1 MQHPPD
7 PGTPGALHY
16 QRDAAT
22 TTTTHVEQGEIAL
35 GSVSCDG
42 MQFWVNKR
50 NLTSGNPRDVYSGRG
65 ALSFGLNANGEGEA
79 TGGGENGASSILIS
93 AADALTPTWRLRSR
107 LKTFAAALVLCLNLG
122 VDPPDIVKTTPCAK
136 LECWVDPAPLPANKA
151 LEGIGRNLQQQY
163 ETLSPKVRYKQHLDP
178 SVEETK
184 KFCVNLRRSAKDE
197 RVLMHYN
204 GHGVPKPTT
213 SGEIWVFNKSDP
225 CIFVWECSAAGN
237 IVSNFNRMAERRDKD
252 HAENG
257 GRSSGSA
264 PEGSEAYQA
273 LHGGGA
279 NGTNGT
285 ASATNGTAAANGASP
300 APAGDGSTTPGGPT
314 SNGQTTYTPFMECI
328 HLAACQADQILPMT
342 PELPAD
348 LFTCCLT
355 SPIEIALRFFVLQ
368 DPLRINTQPGDPK
381 AKITL
386 EMVMKIP
393 GDLKDRR
400 TPLGELN
407 WIFTAVTDTI
417 AWLVFPRDVFK
428 RLFRQD
434 LLVAALFR
442 NFLLAERVMRAYHC
456 TPISHPPLPAT
467 HNHPLWASWD
477 LAVEA
482 CLDQLPAL
490 LDAVARTRDAQS
502 GGQGQ
507 GLSALG
513 QQQAAQQPLYT
524 YQPSRFFAEHLQ
536 AFEIWL
542 QHGGAVSSSHLA
554 STSSPDHLALARR
567 PPDQLPIVLQVLLS
581 QTHRLRA
588 LILLSK
594 FVDLGPWAV
603 NLALSIGIFPYVQ
616 KLLQSPAVDLKPVLI
631 FIWTRILAV
640 DRSCQ
645 VDLLKDSGFTYFSR
659 VLAPPSP
666 QTPPLLIPNASEHRA
681 MCAFI
686 LSMVCRGFRQGQV
699 ACMNND
705 VFKSCFTRVESDDWL
720 LKQWSALCI
729 AQMWADG
736 YDAAKMMAIKEGYQ
750 DQLIFMLKDESAEV
764 RAAAMYAIG
773 TLLGASGMSAESGE
787 KGSDPK
793 GGGGTGSQMEM
804 TERQQLKLETG
815 VAQACVL
822 QTKEDASPL
831 VRKELVVVLSCV
843 AREWRGW
850 FVCAAWMYHEEDAR
864 QARQEMGGAGVEK
877 DPLDGSKLVTEA
889 MQEWG
894 QRTDIPKDEHREN
907 STMMFIFKLM
917 YTTLLDLS
925 VDPHPEVASLACTV
939 LDYLTALLL
948 DSAFTRAEGSTLRIK
963 QYKQRTSRFEPQ
975 IPTTP
980 GIDSPS
986 LSASGILGSPGGI
999 LSVSPEQTTAPSQL
1013 KRTDT
1018 GITAA
1023 LRMSGALKRNSSIA
1037 NALKNLATITG
1048 YGTPQEDA
1056 QSVASEDSQA
1066 LKQPP
1071 LNTAQSQLHV
1081 QPYIP
1086 PYPMKR
1092 TETSTSVLTKRAK
1105 SQDRIS
1111 RTASLGSLL
1120 HSSRADFGFSSM
1132 HEEDHKK
1139 PKPFSAA
1146 DVVHALTEEDMER
1159 LRIRRFARTE
1169 AGGGA
1174 ELTSNNKGMP
1184 KPNELGLGMVANE
1197 VKDDVLP
1204 LRSEFY
1210 DYSLEYFKEPQMKI
1224 PDADEPG
1231 NVMYNEQIWRSQRNQ
1246 RMLESTR
1253 GEDAV
1258 AINQPWTKSV
1268 GILHNDSWPSILEF
1282 HAFEPHLAVADEAD
1296 NICIWDWQNKQ
1307 RLSRFSVGGTKGS
1320 SVSSMHFVNETA
1332 ASLLLTASTDG
1343 NIHIF
1348 REYDQPGG
1356 ALLASAFRG
1365 LVEKHPGSRRSG
1377 VVTSWEQRTGHLL
1390 VGGDSRFIR
1399 AWDAR
1404 IEYPIFDFPTQA
1416 GSNCTSITSDYFGGH
1431 VFVAGFGDGVIRI
1444 FDKRLGEDRAIVRVI
1459 RQHHTWIK
1467 SVSMQKGDGA
1477 ELVTGSINGD
1487 IKIWDIRSSDI
1498 PISAMN
1504 ASANGL
1510 SAVAVH
1516 DQAPLFAT
1524 TSSPY
1529 TTSSAYG
1536 SSTANA
1542 SGGIRKGQRLN
1553 VYRIEHK
1560 DESSPDL
1567 NAFDSGRY
1575 TPSGVNGAVLK
1586 ENRRVSGNGYPFP
1599 SIGATDV
1606 EGPQPVCLSSTL
1618 LRGDVGN
1625 AIGLSGGSNAA
1636 SASSG
1641 QAEAMGR
1648 DAQGNSRRKWGVHQN
1663 ALTFHPHALVL
1674 AVGGFDHNHGN
1685 VRLISYDKPKNSS
1698 ATNGDIVRQWE

>member
-1 MQHPPD
+1 MQLD
-7 PGTPGALHY
+7 Y
-16 QRDAAT
+16 QRGPA
-22 TTTTHVEQGEIAL
+22 EPL
-35 GSVSCDG
+35 GAFGCDG

-50 NLTSGNPRDVYSGRG
+50 NLTSGNPRDPPPSSPSSPSSDAETLGP
-65 ALSFGLNANGEGEA
+65 N
-79 TGGGENGASSILIS
+79 NGASSITITS
-93 AADALTPTWRLRSR
+93 PSALTPTWRLRSR

-136 LECWVDPAPLPANKA
+136 LECWVDPQPLPPNKA

-184 KFCVNLRRSAKDE
+184 KFCVALRRGAKEE

-213 SGEIWVFNKSDP
+213 SGEIWVFNKNYTQYIPISLYDLQTWLGSP

-252 HAENG
+252 YAENG
-257 GRSSGSA
+257 APQSSA

-273 LHGGGA
+273 A
-279 NGTNGT
+279 N
-285 ASATNGTAAANGASP
+285 
-300 APAGDGSTTPGGPT
+300 GGPT
-314 SNGQTTYTPFMECI
+314 PTGDAPAPQTNGQTTYTPYMECI

-368 DPLRINTQPGDPK
+368 DPLRINVQPGDPK
-381 AKITL
+381 SKITL

-456 TPISHPPLPAT
+456 TPISHPALPAT
-467 HNHPLWASWD
+467 HNHPLWNSWD

-490 LDAVARTRDAQS
+490 LDAVARTRE
-502 GGQGQ
+502 QGEPV
-507 GLSALG
+507 AP
-513 QQQAAQQPLYT
+513 QPTPYT
-524 YQPSRFFAEHLQ
+524 YEPSRFFAEHLQ

-542 QHGGAVSSSHLA
+542 QHGGAVSSSHLVPGA
-554 STSSPDHLALARR
+554 GADLTLARR

-699 ACMNND
+699 ACMGND

-736 YDAAKMMAIKEGYQ
+736 YDAAKMVAIKEGYQ

-773 TLLGASGMSAESGE
+773 TLLGASGMPTGSGE
-787 KGSDPK
+787 KGADPK
-793 GGGGTGSQMEM
+793 GGGGTGAQVEM

-822 QTKEDASPL
+822 QAKEDASPL

-850 FVCAAWMYHEEDAR
+850 FVCAAWIYHEEDAR
-864 QARQEMGGAGVEK
+864 RARAEMGAREQPGTYVVNAMREW
-877 DPLDGSKLVTEA
+877 SKRSDIS
-889 MQEWG
+889 QE
-894 QRTDIPKDEHREN
+894 EHHEN
-907 STMMFIFKLM
+907 SMMMFIFKLM

-948 DSAFTRAEGSTLRIK
+948 DSAFTRAKGSTLRIK
-963 QYKQRTSRFEPQ
+963 QYKQRTSRFETQ
-975 IPTTP
+975 IPTP

-986 LSASGILGSPGGI
+986 LSGSGMLGSTP
-999 LSVSPEQTTAPSQL
+999 SSPEPAPSSHL

-1018 GITAA
+1018 SLSTAS
-1023 LRMSGALKRNSSIA
+1023 RMTGVLKRNSSIA
-1037 NALKNLATITG
+1037 TALKNFASMTG
-1048 YGTPQEDA
+1048 YGTPQDDT
-1056 QSVASEDSQA
+1056 QSVASEDSLPVRPA
-1066 LKQPP
+1066 P
-1071 LNTAQSQLHV
+1071 LNQSQSQLHV
-1081 QPYIP
+1081 QPYVP
-1086 PYPMKR
+1086 PYPMAR
-1092 TETSTSVLTKRAK
+1092 TETTSSLKRAK
-1105 SQDRIS
+1105 SQDRVP

-1120 HSSRADFGFSSM
+1120 HSSSRADFGFSSL
-1132 HEEDHKK
+1132 HEEEMPRTD
-1139 PKPFSAA
+1139 FTAA
-1146 DVVHALTEEDMER
+1146 DVVHALTEEDTER
-1159 LRIRRFARTE
+1159 LRIRRLARTE
-1169 AGGGA
+1169 AGGV

-1231 NVMYNEQIWRSQRNQ
+1231 NVKYNEQIWRSQRNQ
-1246 RMLESTR
+1246 KLLETTR
-1253 GEDAV
+1253 TEDGP
-1258 AINQPWTKSV
+1258 AIVQPWTKSL
-1268 GILHNDSWPSILEF
+1268 GILHNDSWPSILQF

-1307 RLSRFSVGGTKGS
+1307 RLSRFSVAGKGS

-1356 ALLASAFRG
+1356 ALLTSSFRG

-1404 IEYPIFDFPTQA
+1404 IECPIYDFPTQA
-1416 GSNCTSITSDYFGGH
+1416 GSNCTSITSDHFGGH

-1444 FDKRLGEDRAIVRVI
+1444 FDKRLGDERAIVRVI

-1467 SVSMQKGDGA
+1467 NVTMQKGEGA
-1477 ELVTGSINGD
+1477 ELVTGSIDGD

-1498 PISAMN
+1498 PISSVN
-1504 ASANGL
+1504 VSANGL
-1510 SAVAVH
+1510 SALAVH
-1516 DQAPLFAT
+1516 DHAPLFAA
-1524 TSSPY
+1524 TSAPY

-1536 SSTANA
+1536 SSTTSSAGVTA
-1542 SGGIRKGQRLN
+1542 GGVRKGQRMN
-1553 VYRIEHK
+1553 VYRIEHR
-1560 DESSPDL
+1560 DEGASPDV
-1567 NAFDSGRY
+1567 NPFDSGRY
-1575 TPSGVNGAVLK
+1575 TPSGAPVNGK
-1586 ENRRVSGNGYPFP
+1586 DHPRRMSNGYPFP
-1599 SIGATDV
+1599 SIGNTDT
-1606 EGPQPVCLSSTL
+1606 EPLQPVCLSSTL

-1625 AIGLSGGSNAA
+1625 AIGLGANGTSMQADAGSR
-1636 SASSG
+1636 
-1641 QAEAMGR
+1641 EATG
-1648 DAQGNSRRKWGVHQN
+1648 SRRKWGVHQN
-1663 ALTFHPHALVL
+1663 ALGFHPHAMVL
-1674 AVGGFDHNHGN
+1674 AVGGFDHAHGN
-1685 VRLISYDKPKNSS
+1685 VRLISYDKPKGG
-1698 ATNGDIVRQWE
+1698 AENGDIVRTWE